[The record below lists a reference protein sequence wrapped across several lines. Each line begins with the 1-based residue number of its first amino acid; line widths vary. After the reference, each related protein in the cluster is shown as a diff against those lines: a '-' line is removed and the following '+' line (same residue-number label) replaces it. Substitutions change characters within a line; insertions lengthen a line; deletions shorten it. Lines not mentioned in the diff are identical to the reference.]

1 MEDKDSWESK
11 FQPCQYSDKLISL
24 LDSLNEIT
32 EKPVDIFEI
41 KKACH
46 IAREYHGSQLRKS
59 GEPYYSH
66 PLIVA
71 YLFAKYT
78 GKYATQYYTTTL
90 IIVAILHDT
99 IEDTTLTKDMIAMI
113 FGQTVANKVED
124 LTRIKI
130 DKKITAA
137 ETLNILF
144 LQDKIDVLYIKMFDR
159 LHNMQTIGAM
169 KPEKMTKVSKETA
182 TDFVPLAKELNI
194 YDIANE
200 LSKLSYE
207 AASLSSRAA
216 FKKDDTFWVKP
227 HFSVLSS
234 SLTKWNKPK
243 P

>member
-1 MEDKDSWESK
+1 MEDTNFCALK

-24 LDSLNEIT
+24 LESLNKIAAR
-32 EKPVDIFEI
+32 PVDIREI
-41 KKACH
+41 KKACYY
-46 IAREYHGSQLRKS
+46 ARKYHGTQLRKS

-66 PLIVA
+66 PIEVA
-71 YLFAKYT
+71 CLFAKYA
-78 GKYATQYYTTTL
+78 GKYAGQYYTTTL

-99 IEDTTLTKDMIAMI
+99 LEDTELTKEMIAAI
-113 FGQTVANKVED
+113 FGQNIADKVED

-130 DKKITAA
+130 DKKISAA

-144 LQDKIDVLYIKMFDR
+144 VQDKIDLLYIKMFDR

-169 KPEKMTKVSKETA
+169 KPEKMTKISKETA
-182 TDFVPLAKELNI
+182 TDFVSLAKELNI

-207 AASLSSRAA
+207 ATSLSSRAA
-216 FKKDDTFWVKP
+216 FRTDDTFWDKP
-227 HFSVLSS
+227 HFSILPSN
-234 SLTKWNKPK
+234 LIKWNKPK